1 MKMRQSNSVN
11 ICNPKTLI
19 GKRRRPSI
27 DVYFLAI
34 NDSDGLSTRAFG
46 AEEPVLLWLADNAEG
61 PNDVERLELRSLAQ
75 QPDKVPFWRFIRE
88 VTPPYVEYRLQCHT
102 FTLGGAR

>member
-1 MKMRQSNSVN
+1 MRQSNS
-11 ICNPKTLI
+11 IRISKPKTSI

-46 AEEPVLLWLADNAEG
+46 AVEPVLLWLAENAEG
-61 PNDVERLELRSLAQ
+61 PNEVERIELRRLAK
-75 QPDKVPFWRFIRE
+75 QPDKVSFWSFVRE
-88 VTPPYVEYRLQCHT
+88 VVPPYVEYYMDCHT